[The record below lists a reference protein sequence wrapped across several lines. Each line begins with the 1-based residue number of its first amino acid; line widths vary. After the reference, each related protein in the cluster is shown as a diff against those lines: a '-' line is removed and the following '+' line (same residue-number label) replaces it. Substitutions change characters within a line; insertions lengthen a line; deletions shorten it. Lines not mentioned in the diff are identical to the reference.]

1 MKTQITYIASS
12 GNRYNLTANGVLHRT
27 ANYYNWTWDVVGTNL
42 QYGVRVS
49 DFSRKPAEYDAEII
63 IYGTPA
69 ERRRF
74 LTMFHYDIENDIRK
88 RSRDGSCGV
97 ITTSI
102 AISGSH
108 RRTPPRRGSISVMR
122 YISMRLIRSGYR
134 KRKSR
139 FRH

>member
-27 ANYYNWTWDVVGTNL
+27 ANYYNWAWDVVGTNL

-63 IYGTPA
+63 VYGTPA

-88 RSRDGSCGV
+88 KKPGRLVWGDY
-97 ITTSI
+97 
-102 AISGSH
+102 
-108 RRTPPRRGSISVMR
+108 
-122 YISMRLIRSGYR
+122 YIDCYI
-134 KRKSR
+134 
-139 FRH
+139 